1 MNRDEIAELA
11 AGYALGALDA
21 EDRSRFEALVAAG
34 DATAIA
40 ALARLTHDRTAAATS
55 PSGG

>member
-21 EDRSRFEALVAAG
+21 EDRPRSR
-34 DATAIA
+34 
-40 ALARLTHDRTAAATS
+40 RR
-55 PSGG
+55 